1 MIDVFNNDDSY
12 FIFILSTRA
21 GGLGINLTAANTV
34 IMHDLDFNPY
44 NDKQAEDRVHRVG
57 QTRPVRVIKFVSEES
72 IEEGIYTIALEKL
85 RLEQDLT
92 NEEDGDDGQGQEGKK
107 KTKRDVSRLLRIA
120 LDVDMSDDKI
130 GDVNKVFIEQ
140 EKSYTSL

>member
-1 MIDVFNNDDSY
+1 MPVQERQVMIDKFNRDEEI

-44 NDKQAEDRVHRVG
+44 NDKQAEDRVHRVV

-92 NEEDGDDGQGQEGKK
+92 NEEDNEDDTTGQ
-107 KTKRDVSRLLRIA
+107 D
-120 LDVDMSDDKI
+120 
-130 GDVNKVFIEQ
+130 
-140 EKSYTSL
+140 